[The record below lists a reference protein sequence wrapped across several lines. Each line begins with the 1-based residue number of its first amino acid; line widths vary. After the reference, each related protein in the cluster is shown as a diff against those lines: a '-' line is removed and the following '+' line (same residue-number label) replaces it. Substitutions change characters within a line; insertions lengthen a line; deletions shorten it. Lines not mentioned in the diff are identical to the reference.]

1 MWTLHCREHRFP
13 SEVRWRHKLA
23 AHDIAV
29 HRRQAEPL
37 PGGVSIISPPPR
49 PRPSAMSVLSNG
61 PVHRTSRSGDLRP
74 PARVVGEEEG
84 TPACRAARVACSLW
98 RRRGREGCGEH
109 VGDRPVRP
117 SGVRVRPSVR
127 TVSFLAACLARS
139 RRVGA
144 THFPKEHST
153 LWPRL
158 HTVLMVSTF
167 MGELHN
173 IRLKELCTKTCHWL
187 RDCAPSLTGKLI
199 HLSQR
204 ASERVQGN
212 CNNLCIQSRQHP
224 LVTCILRIR
233 KQSVSLSDHC
243 DLKSRP
249 DNVLVPTLCLSRP
262 FMFFVHNGVRSG
274 VFVEP

>member
-1 MWTLHCREHRFP
+1 MTGKALSPAGPPGCP
-13 SEVRWRHKLA
+13 S
-23 AHDIAV
+23 
-29 HRRQAEPL
+29 
-37 PGGVSIISPPPR
+37 
-49 PRPSAMSVLSNG
+49 
-61 PVHRTSRSGDLRP
+61 
-74 PARVVGEEEG
+74 RVFF
-84 TPACRAARVACSLW
+84 VAD

-117 SGVRVRPSVR
+117 SVRPN
-127 TVSFLAACLARS
+127 CLFPRSLPRS

-158 HTVLMVSTF
+158 HTVLMVSTSV
-167 MGELHN
+167 GELHN
-173 IRLKELCTKTCHWL
+173 IHWKELCNATCHWL
-187 RDCAPSLTGKLI
+187 RDPAPRLTLGSSFNTAREFQSGLYVNITIPVFKVISIL
-199 HLSQR
+199 LSH
-204 ASERVQGN
+204 V
-212 CNNLCIQSRQHP
+212 
-224 LVTCILRIR
+224 R

-249 DNVLVPTLCLSRP
+249 DSVLVPTLSLSRP